1 MIMKNF
7 EVKELGDFLYKLSLK
22 GKESRMRSRF
32 VSMLEAHLAQVN
44 AERQQLI
51 DEFAKKDEKGEFLV
65 EIEDGVETLVFENR
79 REFNREMAIL
89 MNEDFIIEE
98 SKDKAEMI
106 EAVKGIL
113 YTYGEATEMSGD
125 SAMLFDRFCEI
136 LGI

>member
-32 VSMLEAHLAQVN
+32 VSMLEAHLTQVN

-65 EIEDGVETLVFENR
+65 EIEDGIETLVFENR
-79 REFNREMAIL
+79 QELNREMAIL

-98 SKDKAEMI
+98 SPDKAEMV

-113 YTYGEATEMSGD
+113 YAYGETTEMSGD
-125 SAMLFDRFCEI
+125 SAMLYDRFCEI